1 MGMCWEGATT
11 QRATARKVEQRPQR
25 APGRLSRACSAVT
38 QQVNAFVGKK
48 VKVYSHLQR
57 KLSGQL
63 PFLGSKGHF
72 SIWRMAKQRIVA
84 GWSGGV
90 DSVVLYDVR
99 FVWGWVIAGISDG

>member
-48 VKVYSHLQR
+48 VNVYGHLQR

-63 PFLGSKGHF
+63 PFLGSIRPHAIKSLDVLPGIGH
-72 SIWRMAKQRIVA
+72 VV
-84 GWSGGV
+84 GV
-90 DSVVLYDVR
+90 VQQFHVLR
-99 FVWGWVIAGISDG
+99 GDGAFFY